1 MEKKC
6 SKPLL
11 ISPGSEDNMF
21 NHHINFAII
30 ESFVTQLL
38 RWAVALCVLILR
50 LKAIMNMCGTTEC
63 MGHDMRSSRSNK
75 IEKAS
80 ISPPKKNLDMEKV
93 LLIKKGPVSEG
104 AGGELHK

>member
-1 MEKKC
+1 
-6 SKPLL
+6 
-11 ISPGSEDNMF
+11 MF

-38 RWAVALCVLILR
+38 LWAVALCVLILR

-80 ISPPKKNLDMEKV
+80 ISPPKKNLDMQKV
-93 LLIKKGPVSEG
+93 LLIKKGPVPVETSLK
-104 AGGELHK
+104 ELERTTQVSLSGR